1 MKYTVALSVAAK
13 ATAYLQ
19 DNEGNMSESEVV
31 LHVSSLHLALKVIAD
46 HNSVELPH
54 LP

>member
-1 MKYTVALSVAAK
+1 MKYTDALSLAAK

-19 DNEGNMSESEVV
+19 ENEGSMSELKMV
-31 LHVSSLHLALKVIAD
+31 LHVSALHFALKEIAK
-46 HNSVELPH
+46 HNSVELPP

>member
-1 MKYTVALSVAAK
+1 MEYTVALSVAAK

-31 LHVSSLHLALKVIAD
+31 VHVSALHLALKEIAK
-46 HNSVELPH
+46 HNAVELPTR
-54 LP
+54 P